1 LRGHKFDALEC
12 APNQHL
18 SVAMKHWCEL
28 ACNCLRKALQIN
40 TSAIAVNANRDARAL
55 VWCNKNRLCA
65 QKIFFQSWKKFQ
77 HSGKY

>member
-1 LRGHKFDALEC
+1 MGHKFDALEC
-12 APNQHL
+12 ASNQHL
-18 SVAMKHWCEL
+18 SGAMKHWCEL

-40 TSAIAVNANRDARAL
+40 TSAISVNAKRDSGAL